1 MFLCRKCMRCWRRDG
16 MLKGHLSKGR
26 TLTHLCLTSHRVPCS
41 SDMPQ
46 NLSQT
51 WTEASPFK
59 ELMAA
64 EATLINT
71 FEMLEWW
78 KFVPNKRSCKFCKFV
93 EIGGK
98 GIFPYSDRD
107 ESLNWSWYVLLYTVW
122 LLIHLCSPYV
132 LSALLILFLF
142 QTVMIT
148 CWFGFLALLLMTT
161 QNKKKTRIKK
171 TSNNLQI
178 NMKKGFLN
186 SSSPRQSLDKIIF
199 LYIYTVHIKIIQC
212 C

>member
-1 MFLCRKCMRCWRRDG
+1 MFLCRKCMTCWRRDG

-78 KFVPNKRSCKFCKFV
+78 KFAPNKKSCKFV

-98 GIFPYSDRD
+98 GIFPYSDKD
-107 ESLNWSWYVLLYTVW
+107 ESLNQSWYVLLYTVW
-122 LLIHLCSPYV
+122 LLIQLCSASV
-132 LSALLILFLF
+132 LSALLIVFLF

-148 CWFGFLALLLMTT
+148 CWFAGSAALLCCKWLNK
-161 QNKKKTRIKK
+161 NKKK
-171 TSNNLQI
+171 QE
-178 NMKKGFLN
+178 
-186 SSSPRQSLDKIIF
+186 
-199 LYIYTVHIKIIQC
+199 
-212 C
+212 